1 MRKKNPKSKM
11 YLLIIISWISSLETN
26 LTIKIPISKVKM
38 LKNNRKIQRKLKVIL
53 DIFRSKNIEMR
64 MGKVSKI
71 LTGVIDKTMKL
82 KISNIETTIIK

>member
-26 LTIKIPISKVKM
+26 LAIKIPMSKVKM
-38 LKNNRKIQRKLKVIL
+38 LKKSREIQRKLKVSL

-64 MGKVSKI
+64 MGKDSKI
-71 LTGVIDKTMKL
+71 LIGVSDKMIKL
-82 KISNIETTIIK
+82 KISIIETTIIK